1 MRMDFLDSKKQQ
13 IFQENQ
19 QKSIR
24 LPKAVLN
31 QKKDTYSKNWENPMK
46 AIVPKSLFLAT
57 LNYEKLTY

>member
-13 IFQENQ
+13 VFQENQ
-19 QKSIR
+19 EKRIR
-24 LPKAVLN
+24 LPKGVLN
-31 QKKDTYSKNWENPMK
+31 QKKDIYSKNWENPMK

>member
-46 AIVPKSLFLAT
+46 AIVQKSLFLAT